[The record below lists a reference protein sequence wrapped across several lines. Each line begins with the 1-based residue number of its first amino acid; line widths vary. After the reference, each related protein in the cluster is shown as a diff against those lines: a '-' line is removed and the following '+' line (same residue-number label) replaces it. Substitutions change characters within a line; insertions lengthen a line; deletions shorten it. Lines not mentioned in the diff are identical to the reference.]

1 MSSKKSSSSKD
12 SLLQKC
18 VLAYG
23 TAKGT
28 AFHKMSAVLVYL
40 ADVLEEDAT
49 CFEANGEP
57 YAVLDVSDIR
67 YRLLEAATYAP
78 FTPVPNY
85 TSDDE
90 DVCGE
95 VAD

>member
-1 MSSKKSSSSKD
+1 MSNEKNPESKD

-18 VLAYG
+18 VLVYG
-23 TAKGT
+23 TTKGT

-49 CFEANGEP
+49 EFEVNGQP
-57 YAVLDVSDIR
+57 YAVLDVPDIR

-78 FTPVPNY
+78 VTPVPNY
-85 TSDDE
+85 TSDDK
-90 DVCGE
+90 DVRS
-95 VAD
+95 